1 MSIRRLA
8 RVLALQTLFEVD
20 SSGHG
25 GAEVLARHLEENALA
40 GEGADFA
47 RALVT
52 GVMEHVGELD
62 QIIATAAPNW
72 PMDQMAKVDKNILR
86 LAIQELLF
94 AGDVPLKAAI
104 NEAVEL
110 GKRFGSDSSSRFVN
124 GVLGTV
130 ALQVER
136 RRASEAGRRKRAVAT
151 APEPLIEPGPELR
164 ELHGWLDEAGGEG
177 PQLDTDD
184 LLPG

>member
-1 MSIRRLA
+1 MVTSIRRLA

-20 SSGHG
+20 SSGHP
-25 GAEVLARHLEENALA
+25 AAAVLDRHLEENGLT

-52 GVMEHVGELD
+52 GVVGHPAELD
-62 QIIATAAPNW
+62 DIIAAAAPNW
-72 PMDQMAKVDKNILR
+72 PLDQMAKVDKNVLR

-94 AGDVPLKAAI
+94 DTEVPLKAAI

-110 GKRFGSDSSSRFVN
+110 GKRFGSDSSSRFIN

-130 ALQVER
+130 AGQVES
-136 RRASEAGRRKRAVAT
+136 RRAGQAVRRKRAAPPAPAAPVAPT
-151 APEPLIEPGPELR
+151 PELR
-164 ELHGWLDEAGGEG
+164 ELHGWLDEPTED
-177 PQLDTDD
+177 PP
-184 LLPG
+184 PGD